1 MTLSDWLAGEQA
13 GETYAVIDGAQA
25 ESAVADFYTYDGEN
39 ANPLF
44 AGTAF
49 DELSALGPWLLPAPS
64 TEFMMANPALSG
76 FYLISDQSVELI
88 RRHWQSLI
96 EAIREGEA
104 VWLRFSDPRVFLPML
119 SAMTPDERDSV
130 LGPCSG
136 LWIHGKAF
144 SRTPHARF
152 QPALQT
158 PWFHI
163 RSHHLVGLYDEN
175 RHAYILRRRLWQT
188 MTAMMERHPDPA
200 GTILTTLKQANQDG
214 LQEDVRDGVVAGALA
229 LQANLALEEIRGPL
243 MLTDDELVQVANWLN
258 KHHELTGV
266 S

>member
-49 DELSALGPWLLPAPS
+49 DEQSALGPWLLPAPS
-64 TEFMMANPALSG
+64 TEFMMVNPTLSG

-104 VWLRFSDPRVFLPML
+104 VWFRFSDPRIFLPML

-144 SRTPHARF
+144 ARTPHARF

-163 RSHHLVGLYDEN
+163 RPHHLAGLYDEN
-175 RHAYILRRRLWQT
+175 RHAYILRRHFWQR
-188 MTAMMERHPDPA
+188 MTGMMELHPDPKGA
-200 GTILTTLKQANQDG
+200 ILPVLKAANLACLQD
-214 LQEDVRDGVVAGALA
+214 DVLDGVVAGVLT
-229 LQANLALEEIRGPL
+229 LQVGLPLDSIRAPL
-243 MLTDDELVQVANWLN
+243 MLTDDEMSQVANWLH
-258 KHHELTGV
+258 KYQVKTGV